1 MRLYIYRKSKVDLL
15 IGEVDMI
22 TKIKIEWL
30 RSKILLTDKV
40 RSKLKAQYRYVKTQS
55 VYLCTNGSFYK
66 SELSP
71 FLLEIPNDSYSNKSS
86 SRHHLN
92 KQ

>member
-22 TKIKIEWL
+22 TKIKIERL

-40 RSKLKAQYRYVKTQS
+40 RSKLKAQYKYVKTQS
-55 VYLCTNGSFYK
+55 VY
-66 SELSP
+66 
-71 FLLEIPNDSYSNKSS
+71 
-86 SRHHLN
+86 
-92 KQ
+92 